1 MPHELAIEENPAL
14 ADETLIPMQ
23 DACDAFP
30 VKVSQACLQR
40 MIRKGTRGVRLET
53 IFIANRRYTSR
64 EAIRR
69 FIERTQNTSP
79 ETERPLPSR
88 PATMTPK
95 ELEAARK
102 KFNLPA
108 PEGIRQGKPVRT

>member
-1 MPHELAIEENPAL
+1 MPYELSIEENPAL

-23 DACDAFP
+23 DACEAFP

-40 MIRKGTRGVRLET
+40 MIRRGTRGVRLET
-53 IFIANRRYTSR
+53 IFIANRRYTSQ

-69 FIERTQNTSP
+69 FIERTQNVSP
-79 ETERPLPSR
+79 EKPVPSK

-95 ELEAARK
+95 QLAAARK
-102 KFNLPA
+102 KFNLPT
-108 PEGIRQGKPVRT
+108 PEGVK